1 MANLAQLLDKLLE
14 TLQALKTVQTE
25 EHHLLCSNT
34 LVGVALQRVTEN
46 KSQLL
51 ATVNYLE
58 KQRIELEKTHHCQAP
73 YDNDQDLA
81 TRWQQ
86 VQQLSQ
92 QLREQNNHN
101 GMLLNHHIEH
111 NTQALAVLNKQN
123 KSLYGPDGQSRAGSL
138 LGRKIGV

>member
-1 MANLAQLLDKLLE
+1 MENLAQRLDKLLE
-14 TLQALKTVQTE
+14 TLSALGAVQAE
-25 EHHLLCSNT
+25 EHNLLCSNT
-34 LVGVALQRVTEN
+34 LAGVALQRVTDT

-58 KQRIELEKTHHCQAP
+58 QQRLEYEKAHHCQAP
-73 YDNDQDLA
+73 YNGQPHLA
-81 TRWQQ
+81 ERWQQ
-86 VQQLSQ
+86 VQLLGQ

-111 NTQALAVLNKQN
+111 NQQALAVLNKQN
-123 KSLYGPDGQSRAGSL
+123 KSLYGPDGQSRASSL

>member
-1 MANLAQLLDKLLE
+1 MENLAQLLDKLFE
-14 TLQALKTVQTE
+14 TLQALGMVQTE
-25 EHHLLCSNT
+25 EHALLCSNT
-34 LVGVALQRVTEN
+34 LAGVALQRVTDV

-51 ATVNYLE
+51 ATVNYLDQ
-58 KQRIELEKTHHCQAP
+58 QRLERERLQRCQAP
-73 YDNDQDLA
+73 YDGQPQLA

-86 VQQLSQ
+86 VQQLSL

-101 GMLLNHHIEH
+101 GMLLNHHIDH
-111 NTQALAVLNKQN
+111 NTQALAILNKQN

>member
-1 MANLAQLLDKLLE
+1 MENLTQLLDKLLE
-14 TLQALKTVQTE
+14 TLQALGTVQTE
-25 EHHLLCSNT
+25 EHALLCSKT
-34 LVGVALQRVTEN
+34 LAGVALQRVTET

-51 ATVNYLE
+51 ATVNYLDQ
-58 KQRIELEKTHHCQAP
+58 QRLEMERLQHCQAP
-73 YDNDQDLA
+73 YESLPPLA

-86 VQQLSQ
+86 VQQLSL

-111 NTQALAVLNKQN
+111 NTQALAILNKQN